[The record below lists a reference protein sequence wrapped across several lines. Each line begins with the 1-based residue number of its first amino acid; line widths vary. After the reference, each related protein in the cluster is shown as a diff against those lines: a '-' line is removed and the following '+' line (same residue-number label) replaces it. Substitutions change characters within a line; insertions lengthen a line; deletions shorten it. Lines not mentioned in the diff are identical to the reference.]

1 MLYRKFTIPNDKMIK
16 SMVKDKDKFIKQS
29 EFINQNKIEKEK
41 EINKVS
47 KNEKGEMFIEDSSN
61 TTTFKLNIERQ
72 FMEYKDSVAL
82 DSKKQAISNRIN
94 DREMISQRGCNPFLS
109 QNNYINDLMNQ
120 EKYIRQNNNLNTQCE

>member
-47 KNEKGEMFIEDSSN
+47 KNEKGEILIEDSSKG
-61 TTTFKLNIERQ
+61 FKLNIERQ
-72 FMEYKDSVAL
+72 FMEYQDSVAM

-94 DREMISQRGCNPFLS
+94 DREMLAQRGCNPFLS

-120 EKYIRQNNNLNTQCE
+120 EKYIRQNNNLNTP

>member
-29 EFINQNKIEKEK
+29 EIINQNKIEKEK

-72 FMEYKDSVAL
+72 FMEYKDNTDL
-82 DSKKQAISNRIN
+82 DSKKQAISNRITER
-94 DREMISQRGCNPFLS
+94 DMISQRGCNPFLS

-120 EKYIRQNNNLNTQCE
+120 EKYIRQNNNLNTSFE

>member
-61 TTTFKLNIERQ
+61 TNTFKLNIERQ

>member
-61 TTTFKLNIERQ
+61 TNPFKLNIERQ

>member
-47 KNEKGEMFIEDSSN
+47 KNEKGEMLIEDSSN
-61 TTTFKLNIERQ
+61 INGFKLNIERQ

>member
-47 KNEKGEMFIEDSSN
+47 KNEKGEILIEDSSKG
-61 TTTFKLNIERQ
+61 FKLNIERQ
-72 FMEYKDSVAL
+72 FMEYQDSVAM

-94 DREMISQRGCNPFLS
+94 DREMLAQRGCNPFLS

>member
-16 SMVKDKDKFIKQS
+16 SMVKDKDKFVKQS

-47 KNEKGEMFIEDSSN
+47 KSEKGEMLIEEDSVN
-61 TTTFKLNIERQ
+61 GFKLNIERQ
-72 FMEYKDSVAL
+72 FMDYKDSIAL

>member
-47 KNEKGEMFIEDSSN
+47 KKEKGEMLVEDSN
-61 TTTFKLNIERQ
+61 NGFKLNIERQ
-72 FMEYKDSVAL
+72 FMEYQDSIAL
-82 DSKKQAISNRIN
+82 DSKKQAISNRMN
-94 DREMISQRGCNPFLS
+94 DREMFAQRGCNPFLS

>member
-29 EFINQNKIEKEK
+29 EFINQNKIEKE
-41 EINKVS
+41 INNVS
-47 KNEKGEMFIEDSSN
+47 KSEKGEMFIEEDSIN
-61 TTTFKLNIERQ
+61 GFQLNIERQ
-72 FMEYKDSVAL
+72 FMDYKDSTAL

>member
-16 SMVKDKDKFIKQS
+16 SMVKDKDKFIKQ
-29 EFINQNKIEKEK
+29 NDDNK
-41 EINKVS
+41 EINKVL
-47 KNEKGEMFIEDSSN
+47 KNEKGEMLIEDSSKG
-61 TTTFKLNIERQ
+61 FKLNIERQ
-72 FMEYKDSVAL
+72 FMEYRDSVAL

-94 DREMISQRGCNPFLS
+94 DREMLAQRGCNPFLS